1 MLDHFNGENVG
12 TFRQRYLVNDTW
24 FGGRSSPILFY
35 CGAEGAGVPSIF
47 EHSGYVLAL
56 AKELKALVVF
66 GEMRFF
72 GDSMPFGEDESF
84 RPDPTH
90 LGLLSVEQ
98 ALADD
103 ASLILKM
110 KERYDTPGSPVVA
123 LGGSLAGTLAYMLR
137 QKYPHVVSMALASS
151 APILGYP
158 DLTSPFG
165 WYRVATHTYESQA
178 PGCPAAVR
186 RAFSTLLAAGAPQL
200 SRAYNACTPIRP
212 TQLPRV
218 VGWLVAT
225 LTGSLAAR
233 AESAY
238 PLARSPVVEAC
249 ATVAAASGSLSA
261 FAPLVVP
268 HGSCLDVSRLE
279 ATGLAVRPG
288 SLAAR
293 GRVGG
298 PKTANKA
305 WDYLACTEIVHPI
318 AANNVSDMFPPQTW
332 SVDALSAGCRREFH
346 AAPRPAW
353 MPRSMGMARGAAHLA
368 DATSHVIFTNGL
380 LDPWSAQSVTQNVS
394 STLVAIN
401 IPDGSHHSD
410 LGAPPNP
417 DVSEADSP
425 TLRAARAQQLAIL
438 KGWLEERATPT
449 VAVA

>member
-1 MLDHFNGENVG
+1 
-12 TFRQRYLVNDTW
+12 
-24 FGGRSSPILFY
+24 
-35 CGAEGAGVPSIF
+35 
-47 EHSGYVLAL
+47 
-56 AKELKALVVF
+56 
-66 GEMRFF
+66 MRFF

-233 AESAY
+233 AESAF

-249 ATVAAASGSLSA
+249 ATVVAASGSLSA

-268 HGSCLDVSRLE
+268 HGSCPLE
-279 ATGLAVRPG
+279 AEYEVVRTFGAYQPALERTRTRRC
-288 SLAAR
+288 SAR
-293 GRVGG
+293 TR
-298 PKTANKA
+298 
-305 WDYLACTEIVHPI
+305 L
-318 AANNVSDMFPPQTW
+318 
-332 SVDALSAGCRREFH
+332 
-346 AAPRPAW
+346 
-353 MPRSMGMARGAAHLA
+353 
-368 DATSHVIFTNGL
+368 
-380 LDPWSAQSVTQNVS
+380 
-394 STLVAIN
+394 
-401 IPDGSHHSD
+401 
-410 LGAPPNP
+410 
-417 DVSEADSP
+417 
-425 TLRAARAQQLAIL
+425 
-438 KGWLEERATPT
+438 
-449 VAVA
+449 